1 MNPTRVLTSS
11 ALAAATALYT
21 SGGVAAQTTASTI
34 TFTVFAAET
43 QAALPGAQVSVDGR
57 PRGVADARGEL
68 RVAGLAPGTHG
79 VSVSLVGRIPRGMR
93 LELAAGEEREV
104 MVLMQPLSVGLAPLT
119 ASARPRTRDV
129 RIEEFYR
136 RAQNHITGRFVTRA
150 QIEEKNATEL
160 TDIFRGLPGV
170 RVDPGPNGYVIR
182 SNRAVSMSKGQA
194 HGNGAPGARGSDD
207 MGALIAGGDCGPS
220 YFVDGFPFAVDGPLN
235 QAMSPAEI
243 EGVEIYFGNVPPQ
256 WGGSRAMCGVILIW
270 TRSTAARATG
280 AH

>member
-1 MNPTRVLTSS
+1 MNPARILVSS
-11 ALAAATALYT
+11 ALAAAAALYA
-21 SGGVAAQTTASTI
+21 SGGVAAQTASTI

-43 QAALPGAQVSVDGR
+43 QAALPGAEVSVDGR
-57 PRGVADARGEL
+57 TRGVADARGEL
-68 RVAGLAPGTHG
+68 RVAGLAPGSHG

-93 LELAAGEEREV
+93 LELATGEEREV
-104 MVLMQPLSVGLAPLT
+104 MVLMQPLSVRLAPLT

-136 RAQNHITGRFVTRA
+136 RAQSHITGRFVTRA
-150 QIEEKNATEL
+150 QIEEKNATEF

-182 SNRAVSMSKGQA
+182 SARAVSMSG
-194 HGNGAPGARGSDD
+194 GNARGDGAAGARRSDD
-207 MGALIAGGDCGPS
+207 MGALIAGGDCAPG
-220 YFVDGFPFAVDGPLN
+220 YFVDGVPFAVDGPLN

-270 TRSTAARATG
+270 TRTNAARARGT
-280 AH
+280 H

>member
-1 MNPTRVLTSS
+1 MNPARILISS

-21 SGGVAAQTTASTI
+21 SGGTAAQTASTI

-68 RVAGLAPGTHG
+68 RVAGLAPGRHG
-79 VSVSLVGRIPRGMR
+79 VGVSLVGRIPRGMR

-119 ASARPRTRDV
+119 ASARPRTRDI

-182 SNRAVSMSKGQA
+182 SARAVSMSGGHA
-194 HGNGAPGARGSDD
+194 SSGGAAGSRSSDG
-207 MGALIAGGDCGPS
+207 MGSLITGGDCPPS
-220 YFVDGFPFAVDGPLN
+220 YFVDGFPFRIDGPLN

-256 WGGSRAMCGVILIW
+256 WGGGRAMCGVILIW
-270 TRSTAARATG
+270 TRSNAAPARTS
-280 AH
+280 H